1 MSGMEVARLRAA
13 LSSYW
18 GADVVLLPVAT
29 STQDEARRLARAG
42 APVGTVVIAEEQTR
56 GRGRLDRRWVSPP
69 GGLYFTI
76 LLERSLP
83 PGPLPLLAG
92 VAVTEALR
100 QLGSDRIAAKWPND
114 VLLDGRKLAGI
125 LAQREATA
133 LLLGVGV
140 NVRLDPGLLPPED
153 RGRVASLYEVAPE
166 VTREEVF
173 EAIVERLRHWLDRA
187 AREGFETTL
196 PRWRELSSTLGR
208 RVRVELPHE
217 TVEGQ
222 AEDVEADGALRIRHG
237 DGTTRRIVAGDV
249 MSRGLRPLRGLRPR
263 RQEPPVGSSS

>member
-1 MSGMEVARLRAA
+1 MSGLDEMRLRAA
-13 LSSYW
+13 LRPYW
-18 GADVVLLPVAT
+18 RADVVLLPVAT

-42 APVGTVVIAEEQTR
+42 APAGTVVIAEEQTR

-69 GGLYFTI
+69 GAGLYFTM

-100 QLGSDRIAAKWPND
+100 HLGSDRIAAKWPND

-125 LAQREATA
+125 LTEREATA
-133 LLLGVGV
+133 LLLGVGA
-140 NVRLDPGLLPPED
+140 NVRLDLGRLPPED
-153 RGRVASLYEVAPE
+153 RKRVASLDEVVPD

-196 PRWRELSSTLGR
+196 ARWRELACTLGR

-222 AEDVEADGALRIRHG
+222 AEDVEADGALRILG
-237 DGTTRRIVAGDV
+237 DDGTTRRIIAGDLV
-249 MSRGLRPLRGLRPR
+249 STNRP
-263 RQEPPVGSSS
+263 